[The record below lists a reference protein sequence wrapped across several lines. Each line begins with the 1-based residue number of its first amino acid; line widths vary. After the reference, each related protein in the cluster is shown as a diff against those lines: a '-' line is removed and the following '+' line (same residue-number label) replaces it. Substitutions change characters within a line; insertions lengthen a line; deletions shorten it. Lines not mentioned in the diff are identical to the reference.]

1 MAETNKN
8 NTNTEKTKAT
18 VEATAAATAIAPKK
32 RISQEEAL
40 SLAAR
45 LGKSFKLM
53 RSIYTNNGKNYYAYS
68 VFLVLD
74 GNKQSFVEVSL
85 IPNIGFVKTDDNANR
100 KSRNASSYSLL
111 NFLYDNGQGLKLEL
125 RKRVV
130 DKEKNTIVFD
140 YYAVAEDESGITVES
155 QLVPKTPGE
164 EGYLKAAFAGFGRCR
179 DFSEKDFE
187 TLPGLKEAFERIL
200 LPGETPEVDVE
211 EI

>member
-1 MAETNKN
+1 MAETNKT

-18 VEATAAATAIAPKK
+18 VVATAAATAPKK
-32 RISQEEAL
+32 RISQDEAL

-53 RSIYTNNGKNYYAYS
+53 RSIYTNNGKFYYSYS

-85 IPNIGFVKTDDNANR
+85 VPNIGFVKTDDNVNR

-111 NFLYDNGQGLKLEL
+111 NFLYDAGTGLKLEL
-125 RKRVV
+125 RKRTV
-130 DKEKNTIVFD
+130 DNDKDNVVFD
-140 YYAVAEDESGITVES
+140 YYAVAEDEAGMTAES
-155 QLVPKTPGE
+155 KLVPKTPGE
-164 EGYLKAAFAGFGRCR
+164 DGYLKAAFAGFGRCR
-179 DFSEKDFE
+179 DFNEKDFE